1 MSFPAPIEPFI
12 LQARTIAVVGLSS
25 NPARPSYGVARYLQQ
40 QGYRII
46 PVNPKE
52 TVVLGEPAFADLE
65 QAAAGAAAH
74 PTAARPIDIVC
85 VFRRSEHVPAI
96 ARAAARIGAG
106 MLWLQEGVTQPAAEA
121 AARAAGLLVVADHC
135 LLKAHIR
142 LRARQQTAAQ
152 VTEGTR

>member
-25 NPARPSYGVARYLQQ
+25 NPVRPSYGVARYLQQ
-40 QGYRII
+40 QGYRIV

-65 QAAAGAAAH
+65 QAQAAG
-74 PTAARPIDIVC
+74 PIDIVC

-96 ARAAARIGAG
+96 ARTAARIGAG
-106 MLWLQEGVTQPAAEA
+106 MLWLQEGVAHPAAEA
-121 AARAAGLLVVADHC
+121 EARAAGLLVVADHC

-142 LRARQQTAAQ
+142 LRARQQTPEAAA
-152 VTEGTR
+152 GKASR